1 MEQQY
6 YSPEWDGYVSA
17 ASKKIDSFSEL
28 PKGWHY
34 GDGEAAL
41 KDVIDAALKIEA
53 HLRMIG
59 FSHTDAFPGADGEI
73 MVVGYRG
80 DHDLEVTLIPGDE
93 FEIIHVV
100 QRQDGEP
107 VVAHGLDKAKNE
119 IARLGRNIW
128 ESLGLSMGSISTTIA
143 KNSKASPSSQA
154 LAGELQFYAKT
165 ASSRAVEVT
174 AATSTFTMTMESLGI
189 PLSTGAFQPKRT
201 RRRAA

>member
-1 MEQQY
+1 MD
-6 YSPEWDGYVSA
+6 SLFFSFEWDRYVSA
-17 ASKKIDSFSEL
+17 ASRKIESFGEL

-34 GDGEAAL
+34 GDGDPAP
-41 KDVIDAALKIEA
+41 KDVIDAALQIEA
-53 HLRMIG
+53 HLRMLG
-59 FSHTDAFPGADGEI
+59 FSHTDAFPGVDGEI

-80 DHDLEVTLIPGDE
+80 EHDLEVTLNRGAE
-93 FEIIHVV
+93 FEIIHVA
-100 QRQDGEP
+100 QRQDGEA
-107 VVAHGLDKAKNE
+107 VIAHGLEKAKNE